1 MFRSLAASALIALS
15 TLSVL
20 PAAPVAADGAISLTL
35 SPRNQRQADA
45 LRFGLGLYALHQH
58 IEGGGTVRQFG
69 RDNTAGLAQ
78 RGQDN
83 FGLIDQRGS
92 GHTGTL
98 AQTGNGNAFGLFQ
111 SGRRTTAHVGQTG
124 NGGTGVTFVHGF

>member
-1 MFRSLAASALIALS
+1 MFRSLTASALIALS

-45 LRFGLGLYALHQH
+45 LRLGLGLYALHQH
-58 IEGGGTVRQFG
+58 IEAGGTVRQFG
-69 RDNTAGLAQ
+69 RDNAAALAQ
-78 RGQDN
+78 RGTAN
-83 FGLIDQRGS
+83 WGVIDQRGS

-98 AQTGNGNAFGLFQ
+98 TQTGNSNVYGLFQ
-111 SGRRTTAHVGQTG
+111 SGRGTIAHVGQTG
-124 NGGTGVTFVHGF
+124 NGGTGVTIVHGF